1 MGNGLM
7 VNLIYFFKLRLFVK
21 IFIVN
26 EIGF

>member
-7 VNLIYFFKLRLFVK
+7 VNLIYFFNLRLFVK

>member
-7 VNLIYFFKLRLFVK
+7 VNLIFFFKLRSLAK

-26 EIGF
+26 EIGS